1 MVKYYNI
8 EGAIAKFTND
18 TPTIIK
24 RDYVS
29 INNMF
34 RITEDGTID
43 GREVH
48 EGDIVLTFYHTKDF
62 AIISKGTDLSKIL
75 TEEMQK
81 KDEREK
87 ARCSEPC
94 CGCDCECAKDVA

>member
-8 EGAIAKFTND
+8 EGVIVKFTND
-18 TPTIIK
+18 TPTVIK

-34 RITEDGTID
+34 RITEDGILD
-43 GREVH
+43 GKEVH
-48 EGDIVLTFYHTKDF
+48 EGDIVLTFYCTEDF
-62 AIISKGTDLSKIL
+62 AIISKDTDLSKIL

-81 KDEREK
+81 RDEIEK

-94 CGCDCECAKDVA
+94 CGCDCDCAKDVA

>member
-8 EGAIAKFTND
+8 EGTIVKFTND
-18 TPTIIK
+18 TPTVIK

-29 INNMF
+29 IKNMF
-34 RITEDGTID
+34 RITEDGILD
-43 GREVH
+43 GKEVH
-48 EGDIVLTFYHTKDF
+48 EGDIVLTFYCTEDF

-87 ARCSEPC
+87 ARRIEPC
-94 CGCDCECAKDVA
+94 CDCDCECAKDVA